1 MSFLESA
8 PVTAKDL
15 LVVREGLETK
25 LSGKQDVLSTAAGTL
40 DATPQAGS
48 TRPLTSGA
56 VHSSIATLT
65 SQLSGK
71 LSTSGGTL
79 TGGIAISG
87 FANGIACGGATPE
100 SGNVVTTGACNAA
113 GGYSASNG
121 GLHVANDI
129 TTTGGS
135 VVTNTIKANSG
146 TTVSVHTGHTLSAPT
161 LSASTVNATTVN
173 PTTITNCSFLNGQG
187 ITQGGGLLLRNDR
200 TFNPNQVNGDVVIKS
215 NTISDSDTGGL
226 EGMARSRVFIQQR
239 YRRNAGGHTYN
250 ENTAVFYATTA
261 GDNNGRRVH
270 FRTRGNMQANNTQLL
285 SDDRLK
291 FDEVDI
297 TGATATVMKLKPQ
310 IYRKYETINSDGT
323 RPDGSGVLEIGLI
336 AQDVESIDE
345 LAHTVSLSAPLLD
358 DDEVPIKTLSYTD
371 IFCVHLKAFQE
382 QQHIIEALLAR
393 IEALETK

>member
-15 LVVREGLETK
+15 LVVREGLDAK
-25 LSGKQDVLSTAAGTL
+25 IDAKQDVLSTAAGTL

-56 VHSSIATLT
+56 VHSSIAALT
-65 SQLSGK
+65 SSLDDMITEPSSFPIGDANDRVLLMNATTKATSLETSVAAGEVAHLAGVTSGIQSQLSGK

-87 FANGIACGGATPE
+87 FANGIACGGATPQ

-113 GGYSASNG
+113 GGYNASNG
-121 GLHVANDI
+121 GLHVASDI
-129 TTTGGS
+129 PTTGGS

-173 PTTITNCSFLNGQG
+173 PTTIANCSFLNGQG
-187 ITQGGGLLLRNDR
+187 ISQGGGVLLRNDR
-200 TFNPNQVNGDVVIKS
+200 TLNPNQVNGDVVIKA

-226 EGMARSRVFIQQR
+226 EGMARSRVFIKQR
-239 YRRNAGGHTYN
+239 YRRNNNGHTYN

-261 GDNNGRRVH
+261 NDNNGRRVH
-270 FRTRGNMQANNTQLL
+270 FGR
-285 SDDRLK
+285 
-291 FDEVDI
+291 
-297 TGATATVMKLKPQ
+297 GATCKPTTHSCCQ
-310 IYRKYETINSDGT
+310 M
-323 RPDGSGVLEIGLI
+323 
-336 AQDVESIDE
+336 
-345 LAHTVSLSAPLLD
+345 
-358 DDEVPIKTLSYTD
+358 TD
-371 IFCVHLKAFQE
+371 
-382 QQHIIEALLAR
+382 
-393 IEALETK
+393 